1 MFFSLRQW
9 RLTRFH
15 SRPQVNMIV
24 VSYVLSKQ
32 RTRRSGDVDRAVFFE
47 EYRDVCILFV
57 YLAREK
63 KIRLAS
69 HHQLRKKI
77 KRQSVMQLEQLLA

>member
-47 EYRDVCILFV
+47 EYRDV
-57 YLAREK
+57 
-63 KIRLAS
+63 
-69 HHQLRKKI
+69 
-77 KRQSVMQLEQLLA
+77 